1 MTISVSVREATA
13 AARTVRVT
21 SEALVVELRDGRVV
35 SVPLSWYPRLAEG
48 TPAERRRWQLI
59 GPGVGIHWPSL
70 DEDISVE
77 GLLRGLPSG
86 ESAAS
91 LARWRAARQRPASGR
106 VSPTKARRSAS
117 RPRRSPARARG

>member
-1 MTISVSVREATA
+1 MTTSAFVRDTTA
-13 AARTVRVT
+13 AAKAVRVT

-48 TPAERRRWQLI
+48 TPAERRDWQLI
-59 GPGVGIHWPSL
+59 GPGIGIHWPAL
-70 DEDISVE
+70 DEDISVG

-91 LARWRAARQRPASGR
+91 LARWRAGRQRPANTR
-106 VSPTKARRSAS
+106 VQPTKARRTAS
-117 RPRRSPARARG
+117 RSRRTSARLRG